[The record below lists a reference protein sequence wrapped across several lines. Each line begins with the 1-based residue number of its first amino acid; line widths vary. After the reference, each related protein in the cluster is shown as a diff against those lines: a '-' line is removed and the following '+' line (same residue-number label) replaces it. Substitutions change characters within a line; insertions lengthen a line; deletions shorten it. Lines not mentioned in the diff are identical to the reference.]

1 MNYKKRVILAKYKIL
16 DNFESYTKLEL
27 SRQLDILIN
36 NVQRDIIV
44 SLEYY
49 TSTLNVKNYEET
61 N

>member
-1 MNYKKRVILAKYKIL
+1 MNYKKRVLLTKYCIL
-16 DNFESYTKLEL
+16 DNYKNYTKLEL